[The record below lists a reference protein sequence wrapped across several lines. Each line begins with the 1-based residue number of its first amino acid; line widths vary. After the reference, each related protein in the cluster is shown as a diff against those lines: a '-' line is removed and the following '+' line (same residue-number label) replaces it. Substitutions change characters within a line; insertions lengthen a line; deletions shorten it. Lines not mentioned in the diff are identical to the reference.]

1 MEQKT
6 AIIAGASGLIG
17 RSLTQLLLKS
27 DDYGQV
33 IALVRKPLGLQ
44 HEKLKEHTTDF
55 STLEDMEDFPQG
67 DDIFCCLGTTM
78 KKAGSKDAFRK
89 VDFTYPYELAKRA
102 LKAGASRYF
111 LVSAQGA
118 NMHSRIFYNKVKGE
132 LEDKISFLDF
142 RTIYIFKPS
151 LLRGKR
157 NESRPGESFAQAIT
171 RIIPFF
177 GPWKKYHPIYA
188 DKVADS
194 MMKVAK
200 QEDKGCYF
208 YQSEIMRKM

>member
-27 DDYGQV
+27 NDYGRV
-33 IALVRKPLGLQ
+33 IALVRKPLGVQ
-44 HEKLKEHTTDF
+44 HEKLTEHQIDF
-55 STLEDMEDFPQG
+55 NELNNLADFPQG

-78 KKAGSKDAFRK
+78 KKAGSKDAFYK
-89 VDFTYPYELAKRA
+89 VDFTYPYELAQRA
-102 LKAGASRYF
+102 LKAGAKRFF
-111 LVSAQGA
+111 LVSAMGA
-118 NMHSRIFYNKVKGE
+118 KLKSKVFYNRVKGE
-132 LEDKISFLDF
+132 LEDKISFLNY

-157 NESRPGESFAQAIT
+157 GESRPGESFAQAIT
-171 RIIPFF
+171 RIIPFI
-177 GPWKKYHPIYA
+177 GPWKKYHPIHA
-188 DKVADS
+188 DKVADA

-208 YQSEIMRKM
+208 YQSEIMRRM